1 MTYSCTRTKVKLV
14 ALAGLTVLSLQMSS
28 VHAEDDARLVGGIQQ
43 GQGSAQGKGELGTAP
58 RSCCTP
64 NACIEPCP

>member
-1 MTYSCTRTKVKLV
+1 MTCSRTRTKVKLV

-43 GQGSAQGKGELGTAP
+43 GQGTAGAAL

-64 NACIEPCP
+64 NACIQPCP